1 MSNTLQAKSYNRL
14 PNPRKTFL
22 LALAMCAALAALISY
37 VAYSPDTVSGFL
49 LVKIL
54 RIEPPSRFQLCF
66 SLALLAAPI
75 AGAVSF
81 AASKS
86 FHNGVFAGPKAAADN
101 SHGSARLL
109 SSPRDLK
116 ETFDVW
122 EGSDAAPAAG
132 VVVGGIGDD
141 PCRLLTKQTP
151 HALVL
156 GSTGAGKTVSCLFP
170 TIANMVASGSNAVVL
185 DPKGECHALFAGYAR
200 SRGYDVYHL
209 DFANPR
215 QSHGWNPLQPSI
227 DCARGLCGRSAD
239 ELLAELRA
247 LAGALM
253 PREPRTAPIW
263 RDNACAVFCGAAAA
277 VVGEPGIDD
286 TQRNLSSVAAVAN
299 LPQDALLELAESLA
313 DGSAASVPLSRVA
326 AAAPETYAGF
336 ISNLNAAIGPFCDPG
351 ITAMTGRNDVC
362 ASDLADPERKVLVFI
377 GFDGA
382 NAGYTPLVSAFV
394 SSMMRSLTRI
404 AAARPGKRL
413 PRDVYWLLEEFG
425 QLPQMEGFA
434 QHLMVMRSAGQ
445 HAIVVAQSLAA
456 IEDVYGPKCA
466 DSIIDNLGTTVY
478 LNSNSPATQKRLSA
492 QLGTYTYVAEGSS
505 KRGLAEE
512 PCRSSSMQGAPLLRP
527 EDLAKWDWR
536 TGHLVICD
544 GQAYACSSL
553 AVHNCFVGDDLGL
566 DGREPTG
573 SVLAELAPAPL
584 PKRTDA
590 PAVWQPKAKTKGAT
604 DEGADFGQEAPEGAK
619 LVSRASFDPRIM

>member
-14 PNPRKTFL
+14 PDPRKAFL
-22 LALAMCAALAALISY
+22 LTMTVCTALAVAISCI
-37 VAYSPDTVSGFL
+37 AYSPGEASKFP

-54 RIEPPSRFQLCF
+54 QITPPGRFQLF
-66 SLALLAAPI
+66 LSLILLGASV
-75 AGAVSF
+75 AGAV
-81 AASKS
+81 AYTTSKC

-116 ETFDVW
+116 EAFDVW
-122 EGSDAAPAAG
+122 EDDNAAPVAG
-132 VVVGGIGDD
+132 IVVGGIGDD
-141 PCRLLTKQTP
+141 PCRLLTKQAP

-286 TQRNLSSVAAVAN
+286 AQRNLSSVAAVAN

-351 ITAMTGRNDVC
+351 IAAMTGRSDVC
-362 ASDLADPERKVLVFI
+362 ASDLADPERKVLVFV

-478 LNSNSPATQKRLSA
+478 LSSNSPATQKRLSA

-512 PCRSSSMQGAPLLRP
+512 PCRSSSMQGSPLLRP

-544 GQAYACSSL
+544 GQSYACSSL

-590 PAVWQPKAKTKGAT
+590 PAVWQPEVRAKETTNGGEAY
-604 DEGADFGQEAPEGAK
+604 EQEAPEGAK
-619 LVSRASFDPRIM
+619 LVSRASFDPRVM